1 LKKKDILLITYYF
14 PPEQTPRA
22 FRWEI
27 MVDFFIYKGYKI
39 DILLPK
45 YSSMPRPELKNVEY
59 CETSQGVIDN
69 FFYKKFYKNKSHNM
83 GSKIN
88 SYNYNLSGI
97 KNLFKKIC
105 SILFHIF
112 IWPDPSIIWYLF
124 AKKELKRMIK
134 NNRYNCIISSAIP
147 FTCHLLGYYAKKQL
161 KIKWIAEYGDPFSF
175 NPQPSK
181 SIFNFL
187 NSKIEK
193 NIIKEMDYL
202 VVPFEGSKEGFSI
215 NFPFLQEDKIKV
227 IPQII
232 PSLHSDPGKIKW
244 DNFEK
249 SKINIVYAGTFYIPI
264 RSPKI
269 LLEALVKLREKDII
283 AYHKLRFHIFG
294 NMGGKINKLFNEY
307 QQLSKDKIIILYG
320 ETSRKSCAFAYE
332 KADYLLNIANISE
345 YQLPSKL
352 IEYLYYRKPIISLEN
367 TKKVTLNWPFL
378 IKVSYRID
386 ILVKIFKEISKDNLQ
401 FLFNGYDEII
411 EKYNYD
417 NIANKYLDLV
427 NDNI

>member
-1 LKKKDILLITYYF
+1 LEKKDILLITYYF
-14 PPEQTPRA
+14 PPQQTPRA

-27 MVDFFIYKGYKI
+27 IVNFLINKGYKI

-45 YSSMPRPELKNVEY
+45 YNSMPRPELKNVEY
-59 CETSQGVIDN
+59 CETRQGVIDN
-69 FFYKKFYKNKSHNM
+69 FFYKKFYKTKSHR
-83 GSKIN
+83 
-88 SYNYNLSGI
+88 I

-105 SILFHIF
+105 SILFNIF
-112 IWPDPSIIWYLF
+112 VWPDSSIIWYLF

-134 NNRYNCIISSAIP
+134 NNRYNCIISSAMP
-147 FTCHLLGYYAKKQL
+147 FTSHLLGYYAKKQL

-175 NPQPSK
+175 NPQPLK

-187 NSKIEK
+187 NGKIEK
-193 NIIKEMDYL
+193 NIIKEMDYI
-202 VVPFEGSKEGFSI
+202 VVPFEGSKEGFLI
-215 NFPFLQEDKIKV
+215 NFPFFQENKIKV
-227 IPQII
+227 IPQIM
-232 PSLHSDPGKIKW
+232 PSLHSDPGKINW

-269 LLEALVKLREKDII
+269 LLEALVKLREKDVI

-294 NMGGKINKLFNEY
+294 SNMGGKINKLFNEY
-307 QQLSKDKIIILYG
+307 QQLLKDKIIILYG
-320 ETSRKSCAFAYE
+320 ETSRESCAFAYE

-352 IEYLYYRKPIISLEN
+352 IEYLYYKKPIISLEN

-386 ILVKIFKEISKDNLQ
+386 ILVKVFKEISKDNLQ

-411 EKYNYD
+411 EQYNYD
-417 NIANKYLDLV
+417 NITSQYLDLV
-427 NDNI
+427 